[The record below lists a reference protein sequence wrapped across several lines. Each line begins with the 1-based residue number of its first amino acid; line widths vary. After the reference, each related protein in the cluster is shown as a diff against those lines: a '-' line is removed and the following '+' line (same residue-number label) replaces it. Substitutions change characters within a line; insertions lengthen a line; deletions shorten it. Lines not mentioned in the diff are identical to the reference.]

1 MKNIFITGGGGYVG
15 SMLTEELISN
25 GYNVTIYDL
34 MIYQVKNFIKN
45 DKLKIIKGDLREK
58 KLLEKSL
65 KGQDVVIH
73 LACIS
78 NDPSFD
84 LNPDLSKSIN
94 LDSFEPLVKFS
105 KNQGVKK
112 FIYASS
118 SSVYGIKDEQNVL
131 ETMDLKPLTDYS
143 KYKAMCEDILLK
155 YCSTDFI
162 SCILRPATVCGFSK
176 RQRFDLVVNL
186 LTNLG
191 YNNNQITVFGGDQL
205 RPNIH
210 IKDMIEA
217 YKQMIETNDNLINGE
232 IFNVGYENQTVNE
245 IAVNVKKILGDQISI
260 IKQRSDD
267 NRSYHISSE
276 KIYNTIK
283 FKPQHTIE
291 DAILDLKISF
301 DEKIFNDSLKNEEYF
316 NIKKMQNLNII

>member
-15 SMLTEELISN
+15 SMLSEELIAN
-25 GYNVTIYDL
+25 GYNVTVYDL
-34 MIYQVKNFIKN
+34 MIYKIHNFIKS
-45 DKLKIIKGDLREK
+45 DKLKIIKGDLRDK

-65 KGQDVVIH
+65 KSQDVVIH

-84 LNPDLSKSIN
+84 LNPSLSKSIN
-94 LDSFEPLVKFS
+94 LDSFEPLVIYS
-105 KNQGVKK
+105 KNSGVKK

-118 SSVYGIKDEQNVL
+118 SSVYGIKNEQNVV
-131 ETMDLKPLTDYS
+131 ETMELKPLTDYS
-143 KYKAMCEDILLK
+143 KYKAMCEEILLK
-155 YCSTDFI
+155 HTSSDFT

-191 YNNNQITVFGGDQL
+191 YTNKKITVYGGDQL

-217 YKQMIETNDNLINGE
+217 YKKIIEIKDELINGE

-245 IAVNVKKILGDQISI
+245 IASNVKKILGDNISI
-260 IKQRSDD
+260 IKQKTDD

-276 KIYNTIK
+276 KIKNLINFMPKYSVD
-283 FKPQHTIE
+283 
-291 DAILDLKISF
+291 DAILDLKNSF
-301 DEKIFNDSLKNEEYF
+301 DNKLFHSSLTNEEYF
-316 NIKKMQNLNII
+316 NIKKMQNLNIK